1 MKKILLL
8 WIFLFLAS
16 CSWNTKQ
23 VIKKDIQTDIQ
34 TDIQEKQHLLT
45 WNQTIVKTVNNE
57 KLTEYDKWIIKIAL
71 KKNNESIC
79 KNLWKKENL
88 CKKIFET
95 EMEYYKLWKCN
106 KLLYLKQKCEDKVNY
121 EELNCSKIKNLLMQ
135 RECNIQKLY
144 EEAIKTK
151 NKDLCNQLP
160 RPKRNDCL
168 KYILTR

>member
-8 WIFLFLAS
+8 WILLVLAS

-23 VIKKDIQTDIQ
+23 VIKQNLKTN
-34 TDIQEKQHLLT
+34 IQEKPHIIS
-45 WNQTIVKTVNNE
+45 WNQIDMKTVSNE

-79 KNLWKKENL
+79 KNLWKKEKL
-88 CKKIFET
+88 CKNIFET
-95 EMEYYKLWKCN
+95 EMKYYKLWKCD

-121 EELNCSKIKNLLMQ
+121 EKLNCNKIKNLLMQ

-151 NKDLCNQLP
+151 NKNLCNQLP
-160 RPKRNDCL
+160 RPKRNECL
-168 KYILTR
+168 KHVLTK